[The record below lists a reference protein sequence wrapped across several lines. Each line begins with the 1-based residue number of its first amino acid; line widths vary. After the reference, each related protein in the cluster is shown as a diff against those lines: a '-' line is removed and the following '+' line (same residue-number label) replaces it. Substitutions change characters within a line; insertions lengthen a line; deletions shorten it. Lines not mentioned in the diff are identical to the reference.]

1 MKEPHNYRKVG
12 YSMIV
17 ISVSLTAIG
26 LVTWAIGS
34 NYHYGTG
41 LMAGQEI
48 DAMTPK
54 QGYNIISFDHAA
66 PVGAKLKLL
75 GHADSINETKALQDQ
90 YQQNANGFQI
100 LVFGNSRDSDVDLM
114 AHAEVSAFTPAQGYN
129 VIFFNNAMPVGAK
142 LTMSKHD
149 DLLVNATADE
159 QTLQG
164 ANKDPEVTVIV
175 LGPSYADNLKTV
187 LGSGSSVDE
196 VSAQP
201 VAPSTPSVTL
211 SNVSPVTNT
220 SAATVN
226 NANESA
232 TTALKFNSTNSTSST
247 QTGSANLILTE
258 KVNVTISGVNQT
270 TTNGTNKS
278 VDLSEGIGITSK

>member
-17 ISVSLTAIG
+17 ISVSLTIIG
-26 LVTWAIGS
+26 LVTWEIGS

-66 PVGAKLKLL
+66 PVGAKLRLL
-75 GHADSINETKALQDQ
+75 DHTDSINETKKLQDQ

-100 LVFGNSRDSDVDLM
+100 LVFGNSRESNVDLM
-114 AHAEVSAFTPAQGYN
+114 ARAEVSAFTPAQGYN

-142 LTMSKHD
+142 LTMNKHD
-149 DLLVNATADE
+149 DSLVNATVDE
-159 QTLQG
+159 QKQRDD
-164 ANKDPEVTVIV
+164 NKDPEVSVII
-175 LGPSYADNLKTV
+175 LGPSYPDNLKTV
-187 LGSGSSVDE
+187 LGSGSSVGE
-196 VSAQP
+196 VSVQP
-201 VAPSTPSVTL
+201 VTPST
-211 SNVSPVTNT
+211 
-220 SAATVN
+220 
-226 NANESA
+226 
-232 TTALKFNSTNSTSST
+232 T
-247 QTGSANLILTE
+247 QTGPGTLTPTE
-258 KVNVTISGVNQT
+258 KVNASISGVNQT

-278 VDLSEGIGITSK
+278 VNLSEGIGITSK